1 MDIKYPEKRKRGQIY
16 FSTFLDL
23 PGPRN
28 STRLS
33 IFFSGAHGS
42 SSGNTN
48 IFCNHTRPSIPA
60 GFQGN
65 TENPHP

>member
-1 MDIKYPEKRKRGQIY
+1 MDIKYPEKGDKFIFPL
-16 FSTFLDL
+16 FSIFT
-23 PGPRN
+23 GPRN
-28 STRLS
+28 STRFS